1 MTKLLQSHNKTL
13 MDEELLP
20 MDDQRRWFLEME
32 STPDDDAVK
41 TVEMITKDLEY
52 CINLV
57 DKQWQG
63 FRGLIAILKEVLLY
77 ILFMKRR
84 VNWCSKLHYCLILRN
99 CYSNLNLQ
107 QPWLW
112 SVSNHP
118 YWGKKTRKKIMTCWK
133 LRWWLVVL
141 SNKIFEN

>member
-1 MTKLLQSHNKTL
+1 METTRGLELEVEPEDMTKLLQSHNKTL

-63 FRGLIAILKEVLLY
+63 FRRLIAILKEVLLY

-84 VNWCSKLHYCLILRN
+84 VN
-99 CYSNLNLQ
+99 
-107 QPWLW
+107 
-112 SVSNHP
+112 
-118 YWGKKTRKKIMTCWK
+118 
-133 LRWWLVVL
+133 
-141 SNKIFEN
+141 

>member
-63 FRGLIAILKEVLLY
+63 LRRLIAILKEVLLY

-84 VNWCSKLHYCLILRN
+84 VN
-99 CYSNLNLQ
+99 
-107 QPWLW
+107 
-112 SVSNHP
+112 
-118 YWGKKTRKKIMTCWK
+118 
-133 LRWWLVVL
+133 
-141 SNKIFEN
+141 

>member
-57 DKQWQG
+57 D
-63 FRGLIAILKEVLLY
+63 IL
-77 ILFMKRR
+77 
-84 VNWCSKLHYCLILRN
+84 
-99 CYSNLNLQ
+99 
-107 QPWLW
+107 
-112 SVSNHP
+112 
-118 YWGKKTRKKIMTCWK
+118 GKKLTEK
-133 LRWWLVVL
+133 LPEIRVF
-141 SNKIFEN
+141 N